1 MSKSDIRKGRVSS
14 INYDT
19 GMMRVTY
26 RDRDRAVTAEYPIL
40 NLNDEY
46 RMPEI
51 GQDVIVAHMSN
62 GSSRGVVLGPVW
74 NKKYKPKEGGKQLYR
89 KDLSR
94 KKDAAYIRYDDATGE
109 YLLKAAT
116 VHING
121 VHETTLDGPRLTV
134 AANLSAEFEA
144 PEMSIVSQELIIGG
158 ERKGRMSIDQKADID
173 MNGAK
178 KYFKALLLRYGL
190 ETVGELLLKA
200 REELKLNSDGA
211 AFLDAAEN
219 LWVNA
224 GQDISIS
231 AGGKLEFS
239 DGENSISLKEIVDKL
254 QSLGGGG

>member
-26 RDRDRAVTAEYPIL
+26 KDRDQAVTAEYPIL

-74 NKKYKPKEGGKQLYR
+74 NKKYIPKESGKQLYR

-116 VHING
+116 VHVNG
-121 VHETTLDGPRLTV
+121 VHETTLDGPRLIV

-144 PEMSIVSQELIIGG
+144 PEMSIASQELEIGG
-158 ERKGRMSIDQKADID
+158 ERMGKMSINQKADID
-173 MNGAK
+173 ISGAK
-178 KYFKALLLRYGL
+178 KYLKALLLKYGL

-200 REELKLNSDGA
+200 RKELKLNSDVD

-219 LWVNA
+219 IGVSA
-224 GQDISIS
+224 GKDIDIS
-231 AGGKLEFS
+231 AGGTLNFS
-239 DGENSISLKEIVDKL
+239 DGEYSISLKEIVEKL
-254 QSLGGGG
+254 QSIGGGG